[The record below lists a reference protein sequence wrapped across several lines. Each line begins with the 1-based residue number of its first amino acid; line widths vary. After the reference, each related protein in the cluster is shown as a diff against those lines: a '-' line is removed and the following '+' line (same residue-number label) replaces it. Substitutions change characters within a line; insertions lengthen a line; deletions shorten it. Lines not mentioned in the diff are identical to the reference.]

1 MYAMDCNRNKHCSVS
16 KNRGV
21 RMEERRKINRV
32 EYPTRSII
40 VVCETG
46 EKFFVET
53 ENVSPLGMG
62 LRLPAGTPDLTGKDI
77 IIVAETLIMYA
88 DVKRQLKRED
98 GSFEVGISA
107 RKFTSEVL
115 EYLFTRIA
123 VEE

>member
-1 MYAMDCNRNKHCSVS
+1 
-16 KNRGV
+16 
-21 RMEERRKINRV
+21 MEERRKIHRV
-32 EYPTRSII
+32 QYPTKSVI

-46 EKFFVET
+46 EQYYVET

-62 LRLPAGTPDLTGKDI
+62 LHLPKDCPNLVGKDI

-88 DVKRQLKRED
+88 DVKRQVKRED
-98 GSFEVGISA
+98 GSFEVGICA